1 MAKDSKS
8 KKALKTAGFIA
19 MHPMPFLIILL
30 IILAIILYV
39 AQSVNSEA
47 TQILKLYDS
56 VTSKVED
63 SKVGFN
69 KKLFYI
75 KVDEN
80 GNKTITI
87 GFTDEVAQEEAE
99 QAAEESGTTDP
110 GSDVKLSQDAE
121 AIRHKLANSQF
132 AAKADVMA
140 LAYQMLHE
148 AGYPDNACI
157 GMMANINAEGNYG
170 TVEYKFVKNGGGELK
185 QAYNKDGNP
194 TVPTQYVGKYITN
207 PVTKYNDIV
216 TLRDIGGGPSLGFG
230 PIQWSYGRRV
240 GYANKCLE
248 YMKSDA
254 DVTQEN
260 FAKAVAAFISE
271 ECNPSGSYYTAM
283 IGGLGKINKT
293 ADTATCEEWA
303 EAFCDYYEK
312 PGGWCGVEK
321 SNGKIVADHRMTTKG
336 TACVTRRGFATAI
349 AKVLSE

>member
-56 VTSKVED
+56 VTSRVED

-121 AIRHKLANSQF
+121 SIRHKLANSQF

-185 QAYNKDGNP
+185 QVYKDGVA
-194 TVPTQYVGKYITN
+194 TVPTQFVGKYITN
-207 PVTKYNDIV
+207 PVTKIDDIK

-248 YMKSDA
+248 YMTSDT

-271 ECNPSGSYYTAM
+271 ECDPAGSYYTSM

-312 PGGWCGVEK
+312 PGGWCGK
-321 SNGKIVADHRMTTKG
+321 DNRMTTAG

>member
-1 MAKDSKS
+1 MAEDSKS
-8 KKALKTAGFIA
+8 KKALKTAGFVA
-19 MHPMPFLIILL
+19 RHPMSFLIILL

-47 TQILKLYDS
+47 TQVLKLYDS
-56 VTSKVED
+56 VTSKIED

-87 GFTDEVAQEEAE
+87 GFTDEIAQEEAE
-99 QAAEESGTTDP
+99 QAEEDSGTANP

-121 AIRHKLANSQF
+121 AIRYKLANSQF

-170 TVEYKFVKNGGGELK
+170 TVEYKFVKSGGGELK
-185 QAYNKDGNP
+185 QVYKDGVA
-194 TVPTQYVGKYITN
+194 TVPAQYVGKYITN
-207 PVTKYNDIV
+207 PVTKLDDIK
-216 TLRDIGGGPSLGFG
+216 TLRDIGGGLSLGFG

-248 YMKSDA
+248 YMASDT

-271 ECNPSGSYYTAM
+271 ECDPAGSYYTAM
-283 IGGLGKINKT
+283 ISGLGKINKT

-321 SNGKIVADHRMTTKG
+321 SNGKIIADHRMTTKG